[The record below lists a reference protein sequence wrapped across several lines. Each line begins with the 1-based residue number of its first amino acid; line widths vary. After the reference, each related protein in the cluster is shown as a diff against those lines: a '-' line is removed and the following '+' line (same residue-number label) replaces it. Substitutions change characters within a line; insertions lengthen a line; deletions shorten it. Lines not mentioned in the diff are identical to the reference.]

1 MSARSC
7 RALANLEKRIQKFI
21 DTAFLWPVEVGKIL
35 MRLLIVI
42 LNKLVR
48 IISRR
53 NRLVSKIALG
63 DHLVGWSSIRGSIFR
78 GIGYDQGGYSLF
90 LTRAR
95 ARGVRWYFWH
105 SGSFRRRAGCGRW
118 FCDFRKRF
126 LFCADR
132 KGFDTII
139 CRRSSRVAQYLQ
151 NCKIRWYSREPIETS
166 FVKDSLRK
174 PCMYVCIAR
183 ESLHYFI
190 DFMSE
195 ASADWG
201 RIVCAKPASP
211 VSMISHM
218 NGLEAQIS
226 SIFRSFQREER
237 CFNCLRSI
245 DTPAF
250 LLWKL
255 QKKGL

>member
-1 MSARSC
+1 MIFETIFFRYFFRIFWFLSLLLARS
-7 RALANLEKRIQKFI
+7 RRVLANLEKRIQKFVES
-21 DTAFLWPVEVGKIL
+21 AFLGSVEVNEIL
-35 MRLLIVI
+35 MHCLIVN

-63 DHLVGWSSIRGSIFR
+63 DHLVGWSSIRRSIFR
-78 GIGYDQGGYSLF
+78 RIGSIRSAGDFCFSHA
-90 LTRAR
+90 RAR
-95 ARGVRWYFWH
+95 ARGSGIFLGFWQF
-105 SGSFRRRAGCGRW
+105 SAEGGLRPTIL
-118 FCDFRKRF
+118 RF
-126 LFCADR
+126 SKKVYFCADR
-132 KGFDTII
+132 NGFDTII

-195 ASADWG
+195 ASVDWG
-201 RIVCAKPASP
+201 RIVVAKPASP
-211 VSMISHM
+211 VFMIS
-218 NGLEAQIS
+218 LAVVV
-226 SIFRSFQREER
+226 
-237 CFNCLRSI
+237 
-245 DTPAF
+245 
-250 LLWKL
+250 
-255 QKKGL
+255 